1 MGGAIADRAAGP
13 ARKACTA
20 SRAARRA
27 HLFRSAVAG
36 FLLIAGG
43 VSGCDSGHTT
53 ADSPATQASPR
64 ARVRP
69 AVASLV
75 PAATD
80 LLIGMGADDHL
91 VAVSNFDLERDGT
104 RGLPKVGDYER
115 TDWEQ
120 IASLRPDFLVTQYA
134 DGRTPAGMIQREQEL
149 AIRPLNVHIDSLADI
164 DAACDALGDAVSERA
179 KAAAW
184 KKTNQDRLAA
194 VRARVV
200 GRSRP
205 SVLIVR
211 SASGLD
217 LVGPGTFLSELL
229 EIAGGTNAAASLKS
243 KYPSIDREMLQSI
256 DPDII
261 LELLPEASTQ
271 VIDEARCAWSTLP
284 ELKAVR
290 NGRTPILID
299 WYLLQPGAH
308 VADIAE
314 KMAEAIAPAAA
325 TRRVAQGVVRPRRH
339 TRGGPK

>member
-20 SRAARRA
+20 SRTARRA

-164 DAACDALGDAVSERA
+164 DAACDALGDAVSEREGG
-179 KAAAW
+179 
-184 KKTNQDRLAA
+184 RLEKDESGPIGG
-194 VRARVV
+194 RPRVV

-271 VIDEARCAWSTLP
+271 VIDEVRCAWSTLP

-299 WYLLQPGAH
+299 WYLLQPCARGGYRRKDGRSH
-308 VADIAE
+308 R
-314 KMAEAIAPAAA
+314 PGG
-325 TRRVAQGVVRPRRH
+325 RHGRVAQGVVRPRRH